1 MGHHTVVA
9 GLGHG
14 GRCAAQ
20 RGNQHADAVA
30 ACRRGCG
37 LQRKRPANTCFTC
50 DFCFPT
56 HNCNSV
62 AASRPSRCACHGGS
76 EHFAFFLCGRRL
88 RRLAAGAACRGGA
101 CAALGWLA
109 GRRMHAH
116 GVFSLQ
122 RRPLATRTTTACQ
135 MASMSGRTKTRSW
148 RRALLPGF
156 VQTHHRI
163 DHTSG
168 FHVRLG

>member
-1 MGHHTVVA
+1 MGAVA
-9 GLGHG
+9 QPN
-14 GRCAAQ
+14 AAINMQ
-20 RGNQHADAVA
+20 MRLRLADAVA
-30 ACRRGCG
+30 ACSASGPQTHVSHAISAFQHITVTVWQPRGPRG
-37 LQRKRPANTCFTC
+37 APVMA
-50 DFCFPT
+50 
-56 HNCNSV
+56 
-62 AASRPSRCACHGGS
+62 AASILL
-76 EHFAFFLCGRRL
+76 FLCGRRL